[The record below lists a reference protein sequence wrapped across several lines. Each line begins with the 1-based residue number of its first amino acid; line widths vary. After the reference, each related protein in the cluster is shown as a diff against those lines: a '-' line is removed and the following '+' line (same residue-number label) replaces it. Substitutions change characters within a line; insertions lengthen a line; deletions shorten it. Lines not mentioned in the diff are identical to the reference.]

1 VRYKIGAAVVAVL
14 ALSVAGRLP
23 GSGAV
28 EPERVYVAMGDSL
41 TQMTAN
47 PTYPGRFFTVLDQG
61 GHADVLRNI
70 GVNGETSS
78 SILGNQRTS
87 ALQLIDDQTTDTTVV
102 TVDIGGN
109 DVLGSSCN
117 GFSTGFSLS
126 GCQPA
131 LQAFAG
137 NFATLLTSLDTA
149 LDADPGSER
158 VLVMGIFNPASG
170 RTGQS
175 TAATNF
181 DLSLLGTD
189 QRIDCARS
197 GDARGLNDMIACVGG
212 QHGAL
217 LADAYP
223 PFVGKGDI
231 WFADTIHPNDLGH
244 QAIADVFSQA
254 HARPVA
260 DAGPDQSVAHDAAF
274 TLDASGSTD
283 GDGQPLS
290 YRWQLVEGP
299 TGVVIRDPEDAV
311 TGVDG
316 VDGPATLRFRVTV
329 TDGGGDTATDDVV
342 VTVRP
347 K

>member
-1 VRYKIGAAVVAVL
+1 MRYKIGAAMVAVA

-23 GSGAV
+23 GSAAV

-41 TQMTAN
+41 TQLGGN
-47 PTYPGRFFTVLDQG
+47 PTYPGRFFSVLDQG

-78 SILGNQRTS
+78 GILGNQRAS
-87 ALQLIDDQTTDTTVV
+87 ALGIIGDASTDTTVV

-109 DVLGSSCN
+109 DVLNSSCN
-117 GFSTGFSLS
+117 GFSTSFSLS
-126 GCQPA
+126 GCQPT
-131 LQAFAG
+131 LGTFAS
-137 NFATLLTSLDTA
+137 NFATLLGSLDSA
-149 LDADPGSER
+149 LEADPGPER

-189 QRIDCARS
+189 HAIDCGAS
-197 GDARGLNDMIACVGG
+197 DAARGLNDVIACVGG

-223 PFVGKGDI
+223 PFVGRGDT

-254 HARPVA
+254 YARPVA

-290 YRWQLVEGP
+290 YRWQLLEGP
-299 TGVVIRDPEDAV
+299 AGVIIRDPEEAV

-316 VDGPATLRFRVTV
+316 VDGPATLRFQVTV
-329 TDGGGDTATDDVV
+329 TDGGGDTATDEVV
-342 VTVRP
+342 VTVGP